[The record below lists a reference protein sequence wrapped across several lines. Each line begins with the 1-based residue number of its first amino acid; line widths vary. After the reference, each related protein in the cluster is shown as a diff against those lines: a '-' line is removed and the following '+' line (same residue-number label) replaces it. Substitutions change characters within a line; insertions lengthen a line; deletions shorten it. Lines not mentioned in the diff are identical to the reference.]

1 MIQMALNGEGEP
13 QPTLMQV
20 ATQAA
25 TIELFTQWQTYRNGV
40 HMDWDTFR
48 SIDFR
53 AIAVA
58 VLTGAGFSITAVE
71 AALKLPTLDDSD
83 LGEPMTDSE
92 VEAYDR
98 MMSRTSAELNSVTLA
113 GTTTR
118 RSPGVTKVTE
128 EWGATVDYPQPG
140 TKAWDEHMRQVQ
152 G

>member
-1 MIQMALNGEGEP
+1 MALNGEGEP

-58 VLTGAGFSITAVE
+58 VLTGAGFSVTAVE
-71 AALKLPTLDDSD
+71 AALKLPQLSDAD
-83 LGEPMTDSE
+83 LGEPSD
-92 VEAYDR
+92 AY
-98 MMSRTSAELNSVTLA
+98 VKLA
-113 GTTTR
+113 HETGR
-118 RSPGVTKVTE
+118 DHLHRAV
-128 EWGATVDYPQPG
+128 AYPQVG
-140 TKAWDEHMRQVQ
+140 TKEWDEHMRQVQ

>member
-1 MIQMALNGEGEP
+1 MALNGEGEP

-71 AALKLPTLDDSD
+71 AALKLPQLTDAD
-83 LGEPMTDSE
+83 LGGSSDAYVKLTDQTGR
-92 VEAYDR
+92 DPLHR
-98 MMSRTSAELNSVTLA
+98 
-113 GTTTR
+113 
-118 RSPGVTKVTE
+118 
-128 EWGATVDYPQPG
+128 TVDYPQVG
-140 TKAWDEHMRQVQ
+140 TKEWDEHMRQVQ

>member
-1 MIQMALNGEGEP
+1 MALNGEGEP

-71 AALKLPTLDDSD
+71 AALKLPTLGDD
-83 LGEPMTDSE
+83 LHAIVPPE
-92 VEAYDR
+92 
-98 MMSRTSAELNSVTLA
+98 VTLA

-128 EWGATVDYPQPG
+128 EWGAAVEYPKVG
-140 TKAWDEHMRQVQ
+140 TKEWDEHMRQVQ

>member
-1 MIQMALNGEGEP
+1 MIIMALNGEGEP

-58 VLTGAGFSITAVE
+58 ALTGAGFAVTAVE
-71 AALKLPTLDDSD
+71 VA
-83 LGEPMTDSE
+83 TDVS
-92 VEAYDR
+92 
-98 MMSRTSAELNSVTLA
+98 TSASAPFT
-113 GTTTR
+113 
-118 RSPGVTKVTE
+118 
-128 EWGATVDYPQPG
+128 QPKG
-140 TKAWDEHMRQVQ
+140 W
-152 G
+152 